1 MAGDGTGVLRVVAT
15 PGISA
20 AVAAVAPGL
29 AVELVPVAGPLTATD
44 LRAAGWA
51 EAVALAAAAGPG
63 AWAPPDSPGVVD
75 AEVTGECGARVV
87 VRSPEGA
94 VAAAEVDLGSDPRI
108 AVRVAC
114 GRPLDDVVLRSYC
127 VGAAHMALGW
137 VCSEGL
143 AVDEVGE
150 VHDLTVRSL
159 GILRAVD
166 TPPISVE
173 IDPGDGEP
181 VNGSDA
187 VFTAVA
193 AAAWLAQGAPPEWP
207 TGHSPRGRR

>member
-1 MAGDGTGVLRVVAT
+1 
-15 PGISA
+15 
-20 AVAAVAPGL
+20 VAPGL
-29 AVELVPVAGPLTATD
+29 AVELVPVAGPPTATD

-63 AWAPPDSPGVVD
+63 AWAPPDRPGVVD
-75 AEVTGECGARVV
+75 AEVTGERAARVV

-94 VAAAEVDLGSDPRI
+94 VARAEVDLGPDPRI
-108 AVRVAC
+108 AARVAC
-114 GRPLDDVVLRSYC
+114 GRPLDEVALRSYC

-143 AVDEVGE
+143 AVDETGE
-150 VHDLTVRSL
+150 VHDLTIRSL

-166 TPPISVE
+166 TPPIAVE
-173 IDPGDGEP
+173 IDPGDGDP

-187 VFTAVA
+187 VFAAVA
-193 AAAWLAQGAPPEWP
+193 AAAWLAQGAPPAWP
-207 TGHSPRGRR
+207 TGLSPRGRR